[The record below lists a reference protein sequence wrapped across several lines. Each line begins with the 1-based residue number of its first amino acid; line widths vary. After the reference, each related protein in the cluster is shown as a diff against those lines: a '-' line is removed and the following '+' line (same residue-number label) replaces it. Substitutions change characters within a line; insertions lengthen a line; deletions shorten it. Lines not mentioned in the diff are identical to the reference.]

1 MFIYIFSESL
11 DVNDALMELFI
22 VAYACRTACAK
33 RIIGKEYIYSIH
45 LYKCDIYFFNLV
57 GVKKM
62 NFRLN
67 EFKACHSV

>member
-33 RIIGKEYIYSIH
+33 RIIGKEY
-45 LYKCDIYFFNLV
+45 KQ
-57 GVKKM
+57 
-62 NFRLN
+62 
-67 EFKACHSV
+67 HSLI